1 MNELRDMVYSDED
14 GNEEGSG
21 ELLDLGQ
28 AKAKKPVPKLR
39 KPKKWVVSDYV
50 MYLKLHKRAFN
61 LSNYKWN

>member
-39 KPKKWVVSDYV
+39 KPKK
-50 MYLKLHKRAFN
+50 
-61 LSNYKWN
+61 